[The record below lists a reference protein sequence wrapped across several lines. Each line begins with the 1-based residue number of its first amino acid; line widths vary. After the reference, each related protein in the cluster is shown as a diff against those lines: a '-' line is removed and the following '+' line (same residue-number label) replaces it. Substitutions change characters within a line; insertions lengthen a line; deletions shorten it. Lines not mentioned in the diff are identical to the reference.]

1 MKISKEAVAMK
12 GNEVTEEELAKIN
25 AFTGKELTADDV
37 FVFSVKLCDNE
48 IDRDGECFS
57 AECLKT
63 LAELFVG
70 KTGISDHSWSSSRQ
84 VARIFSTEVIEDY
97 TKSTSYGHTY
107 AYIKARAY
115 TLKTPANE
123 EFIARIEGGINKEVS
138 VGCAVSECTC
148 SICGNPLG
156 NENCSH
162 IRGGTYAGRKCYGIL
177 DGATDAYEW
186 SFVAVPA
193 QREAGV
199 IKGFLGADALTLTEL
214 VEKSGR
220 AEFACEFEAL
230 TKQAEAGRRYLASLR
245 ADVVRLGVLTELW
258 DAESL
263 SKTVKHLDESELMSL
278 KKSLEKKADKI
289 LPPATQLGA
298 YKRKENKPEDEYMI

>member
-1 MKISKEAVAMK
+1 MRISKEAVAMT
-12 GNEVTEEELAKIN
+12 GAEVTEKELAKIN
-25 AFTGKELTADDV
+25 AFTGRELSADDV

-63 LAELFVG
+63 LAELFMG

-84 VARIFSTEVIEDY
+84 VARIFDTEVIEDY
-97 TKSTSYGHTY
+97 AKSTSYGDVYT
-107 AYIKARAY
+107 YIKARAY

-138 VGCAVSECTC
+138 VGCAVSQCYC

-156 NENCSH
+156 DESCGH
-162 IRGGTYAGRKCYGIL
+162 IRGLTYAGRKCYGIL

-193 QREAGV
+193 QRDAGV
-199 IKGFLGADALTLTEL
+199 IKGFYNADAATLSEF
-214 VEKSGR
+214 VEKCGK
-220 AEFACEFEAL
+220 AEFTREFELL
-230 TKQAEAGRRYLASLR
+230 TKQAEAGRRYLSALK
-245 ADVVRLGVLTELW
+245 ADVVRLGALTELW

-263 SKTVKHLDESELMSL
+263 TETVKHMDESALLSL
-278 KKSLEKKADKI
+278 KKSLDKKADEI
-289 LPPATQLGA
+289 LPPVTQLGA
-298 YKRKENKPEDEYMI
+298 YKKNKVKPDDDYMI